1 MSRPWTIALD
11 AMGGDLGPR
20 SVIVGAADVSYRY
33 PDARF
38 LIFGDEAKLA
48 PLMRKVGRL
57 KDRAE
62 IRHTTGL
69 VGPKDKPSH
78 VLRRGSDTSM
88 GRAIHAVVSGEA
100 DGVVSNGNTGALMAL
115 SMYLLKT
122 LPGVDRPAIASLM
135 PTSRGEV
142 IMLDL
147 GANVEC
153 DARNLTQFAM
163 MGAHFAHAVLGR
175 QKPLVGLLNVG
186 VEETKGRDAI
196 RQAADILRQN
206 KDLPLE
212 FHGFVEGGDINQG
225 VVDVVVT
232 DGFTGNVALKTME
245 GTARMIGGY
254 LRAVF
259 RRSLLTKLS
268 YLIAQGAIDALRQR
282 LDPRYYNGGVFL
294 GLNGIVVKSHGGAD
308 SVAFASALELAI
320 DMVADD
326 LPARTAR
333 DVGRFFGSGDGNR
346 GDAEASTQGT
356 QAQGTQAQGTQA
368 QGTQAQGSQ
377 AQGTSTQDAA
387 GGGAAPAA
395 AAKSGEP
402 GAAASGET
410 GSANAGSTN
419 VGAGESG
426 DGAGEVEH
434 RIAGQAV

>member
-1 MSRPWTIALD
+1 VSRPWTIALD

-20 SVIVGAADVSYRY
+20 SVVVGAADVSYRY
-33 PDARF
+33 PDTRF
-38 LIFGDEAKLA
+38 LFFGDEAQLT
-48 PLMRKVGRL
+48 PLVKRIGRL
-57 KDRAE
+57 KERSE
-62 IRHTTGL
+62 IRHSAGV
-69 VGPKDKPSH
+69 VGPRDKPSH

-88 GRAIHAVVSGEA
+88 RRAIDALVSGEA

-115 SMYLLKT
+115 SMYLLRT

-147 GANVEC
+147 GANVDC
-153 DARNLTQFAM
+153 DARNLTEFAM

-186 VEETKGRDAI
+186 VEETKGRDAL
-196 RQAADILRQN
+196 RQAAETLRKY

-259 RRSLLTKLS
+259 RRSLFTRLS

-294 GLNGIVVKSHGGAD
+294 GLNGVVVKSHGGAD
-308 SVAFASALELAI
+308 ALAFASALELAI
-320 DMVADD
+320 DMIADD

-333 DVGRFFGSGDGNR
+333 DVHRFFGVDGATPVGTGD
-346 GDAEASTQGT
+346 
-356 QAQGTQAQGTQA
+356 
-368 QGTQAQGSQ
+368 
-377 AQGTSTQDAA
+377 
-387 GGGAAPAA
+387 
-395 AAKSGEP
+395 
-402 GAAASGET
+402 GAAAMTDGT
-410 GSANAGSTN
+410 DGPTT
-419 VGAGESG
+419 AGEGTMPAETEDPAKAADSDNAAG
-426 DGAGEVEH
+426 DTGQK
-434 RIAGQAV
+434 IAGQAV

>member
-1 MSRPWTIALD
+1 
-11 AMGGDLGPR
+11 MGGDLGPR
-20 SVIVGAADVSYRY
+20 PVIVGAADVSYRY

-38 LIFGDEAKLA
+38 LIFGDEAKLE
-48 PLMRKVGRL
+48 PLLKRVGRL

-88 GRAIHAVVSGEA
+88 GQAIHAVLSGEA

-115 SMYLLKT
+115 SIYLLKT

-186 VEETKGRDAI
+186 VEETKGRDSI
-196 RQAADILRQN
+196 RQAAEILRQH

-232 DGFTGNVALKTME
+232 DGFTGNIALKTME

-282 LDPRYYNGGVFL
+282 LDPRFYNGGVFL

-308 SVAFASALELAI
+308 AVAFASALELAI

-333 DVGRFFGSGDGNR
+333 DVHQFFGSDGGR
-346 GDAEASTQGT
+346 SAGSGRPAAPPPAPAPAEDAS
-356 QAQGTQAQGTQA
+356 
-368 QGTQAQGSQ
+368 
-377 AQGTSTQDAA
+377 AA
-387 GGGAAPAA
+387 GTASAAGEPSGAAGQPGAAPGDAPQDQN
-395 AAKSGEP
+395 GTD
-402 GAAASGET
+402 GTASG
-410 GSANAGSTN
+410 
-419 VGAGESG
+419 GAQ
-426 DGAGEVEH
+426 H

>member
-20 SVIVGAADVSYRY
+20 SVVVGAADVSYRY

-38 LIFGDEAKLA
+38 LFFGDEAQLT
-48 PLMRKVGRL
+48 PLIRRIGRL

-62 IRHTTGL
+62 IRHSAGV
-69 VGPKDKPSH
+69 VGPRDKPSH
-78 VLRRGSDTSM
+78 VLRRGNDTSM
-88 GRAIHAVVSGEA
+88 RRAIDAVVAGEA
-100 DGVVSNGNTGALMAL
+100 HGAVSNGNTGALMAL

-147 GANVEC
+147 GANVDC

-175 QKPLVGLLNVG
+175 HKPLVGLLNVG
-186 VEETKGRDAI
+186 VEDTKGRESL
-196 RQAADILRQN
+196 RQAAEILRSH
-206 KDLPLE
+206 KDLPLD

-294 GLNGIVVKSHGGAD
+294 GLNGVVVKSHGGAD
-308 SVAFASALELAI
+308 AVAFASALELAI
-320 DMVADD
+320 DMIADD

-333 DVGRFFGSGDGNR
+333 DVHRFFGDDGDPGNSVGGRTVAVAANPGTETGNEAGEGAMPGKAEGGPVQSGD
-346 GDAEASTQGT
+346 E
-356 QAQGTQAQGTQA
+356 
-368 QGTQAQGSQ
+368 
-377 AQGTSTQDAA
+377 AA
-387 GGGAAPAA
+387 GGDPTKNDAATAQAGA
-395 AAKSGEP
+395 EP
-402 GAAASGET
+402 DEQMLT
-410 GSANAGSTN
+410 G
-419 VGAGESG
+419 
-426 DGAGEVEH
+426 
-434 RIAGQAV
+434 RAV

>member
-115 SMYLLKT
+115 SMFLLKT

-282 LDPRYYNGGVFL
+282 LDPRYYNGGGFL

-333 DVGRFFGSGDGNR
+333 DVGRFFGSADGGRGDHPAAAKEASAKGVAAQDGAGAGPAAGAGPGDAGPEDAGPGDAGPGDSGR
-346 GDAEASTQGT
+346 GDAGR
-356 QAQGTQAQGTQA
+356 G
-368 QGTQAQGSQ
+368 
-377 AQGTSTQDAA
+377 DA
-387 GGGAAPAA
+387 
-395 AAKSGEP
+395 
-402 GAAASGET
+402 
-410 GSANAGSTN
+410 
-419 VGAGESG
+419 GAGDAG
-426 DGAGEVEH
+426 DGTGEVEH